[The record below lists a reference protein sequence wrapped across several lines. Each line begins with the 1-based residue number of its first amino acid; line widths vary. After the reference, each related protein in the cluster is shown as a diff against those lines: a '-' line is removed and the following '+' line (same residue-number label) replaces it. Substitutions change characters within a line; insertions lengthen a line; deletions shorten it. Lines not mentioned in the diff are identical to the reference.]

1 MSQLP
6 VNTTN
11 TTEIITYFADVILP
25 VPIPKA
31 FTYRIPQELNEAIQ
45 IGYRVIIPFGKH
57 KVVTGIIK
65 SIHENTPKQYEAR
78 YILDILDTTPIV
90 SSLQIELMEWV
101 AEYYMCTVGEVMNN
115 MIPTGLKLSSE
126 SCVQLNPSFD
136 ILSSDFDLSDQETS
150 VLNNLQNDNTLS
162 YKEIGQLLD
171 LKNIYRL
178 IKLLV
183 SKEAIIIFQEVKE
196 KYKPKIESRVRLS
209 EQYLSEKSIQQLFT
223 TLEKRPKQSDILLK
237 YLQEVT
243 ALESSSANDLG
254 LAKKVFKESGLSISS
269 LQTLVKNKVFE
280 PFEHII
286 SRFENIPFENQPLP
300 ELTSLQIQAKKEIL
314 EGFDKNKPV
323 LLHGITGSG
332 KTAIYT
338 DLIREVLDSGHQV
351 LYLVPEIALTTQI
364 VARLRKVFGNEM
376 GVYHSKFS
384 DNERIE
390 VWNSILS
397 GKLSFVVGVRS
408 AVFLP
413 FDNLGLIVIDE
424 EHETSYKQHDPA
436 PRYNARDIAIY
447 LAAKNHSKVLLGSAT
462 PGIETYHHATNGKY
476 HLVTLDQRFGDA
488 SLPDTVV
495 VDLIKERKRKTLRNN
510 FTKQLLDT
518 ITDKI
523 NRSEQ
528 TIIFQ
533 NRRGY
538 APLLNCEQ
546 CGWILQC
553 QNCSVSL
560 TYHLYKN
567 ELRCH
572 YCGFKA
578 PVPSKC
584 NICESTDLK
593 NIGFGTEKIEEDLNL
608 FIPDAQVQRMDLD
621 TTRNKYG
628 YQRIIDSFESGSID
642 ILVGTQMITK
652 GLDFDNVSL
661 VGVLD
666 IDRML
671 YYPDFRA
678 FERTYQLITQVSGRA
693 GRKNKKGTVIIQ
705 TTQPEQPVLHYIIN
719 SDYIGFYQ
727 KEIEERERFH
737 YPPFHRL
744 IAITIK
750 NKDKDICNTT
760 AIKLAHLLIE
770 QLGQKRILGPQ
781 EPSINRVRNQYLMR
795 IIIKIER
802 KNVNLQK
809 VKSLIRLQVETI
821 LTDRFLKSSRI
832 IFDVDPYY

>member
-1 MSQLP
+1 MSQLQIH
-6 VNTTN
+6 TTN
-11 TTEIITYFADVILP
+11 STESITYFADVILP

-31 FTYRIPQELNEAIQ
+31 FTYRIPQELNEGVQ
-45 IGYRVIIPFGKH
+45 IGYRVIVPFGKH
-57 KVVTGIIK
+57 KIVTGIIK
-65 SIHENTPKQYEAR
+65 RVHQNTPDQYEAR
-78 YILDILDTTPIV
+78 NILDILDTIPIIN
-90 SSLQIELMEWV
+90 SLQIELIDWI
-101 AEYYMCTVGEVMNN
+101 AEYYMCTIGEVMNN

-126 SCVQLNPSFD
+126 SRVQLNPSFD
-136 ILSSDFDLSDQETS
+136 ILFSDFDLSDQETT

-162 YKEIGQLLD
+162 YKEIGQLLN

-178 IKLLV
+178 IK
-183 SKEAIIIFQEVKE
+183 SMITKEAIIIFEEVKE
-196 KYKPKIESRVRLS
+196 KYKPKIESRIRLR
-209 EQYLSEKSIQQLFT
+209 EQYLNEESIQQLFT
-223 TLEKRPKQSDILLK
+223 LLEKKPKQSDILLK
-237 YLQEVT
+237 YLQEV
-243 ALESSSANDLG
+243 AVLESTSANDLG
-254 LAKKVFKESGLSISS
+254 LAKKVFKENGQSISS
-269 LQTLVKNKVFE
+269 LQTLVKNKIFE
-280 PFEHII
+280 PFEHIV

-300 ELTSLQIQAKKEIL
+300 ELTSLQLQAKEEIL
-314 EGFDKNKPV
+314 DGFGKNKPV

-338 DLIREVLDSGHQV
+338 DLIQEVLDSGHQV

-390 VWNSILS
+390 VWNGILS
-397 GKLSFVVGVRS
+397 GKFSFIVGVRS

-436 PRYNARDIAIY
+436 PRYNARDVAIY
-447 LAAKNHSKVLLGSAT
+447 LAAKSHSKVLLGSAT
-462 PGIETYHHATNGKY
+462 PSVETYYHAINGKY
-476 HLVTLDQRFGDA
+476 HLVTLDKRFGNA
-488 SLPDTVV
+488 TLPDTVV
-495 VDLIKERKRKTLRNN
+495 VDLIKERKRKRLKND
-510 FTKQLLDT
+510 FTEQLLDT
-518 ITDKI
+518 IADKI
-523 NRSEQ
+523 NHKEQ

-546 CGWILQC
+546 CGWIPQC

-572 YCGFKA
+572 YCGFKS
-578 PVPSKC
+578 PVPTKC
-584 NICESTDLK
+584 NTCESTDLK
-593 NIGFGTEKIEEDLNL
+593 NIGFGTEKIEEDLLL

-671 YYPDFRA
+671 FYPDFRA

-693 GRKNKKGTVIIQ
+693 GRKDKKGTVIIQ
-705 TTQPEQPVLHYIIN
+705 TTQPDQPVLHYIIN
-719 SDYIGFYQ
+719 NDYLGFYQ

-750 NKDKDICNTT
+750 NKDKDICSTT

-770 QLGQKRILGPQ
+770 QLGQERILGPQ
-781 EPSINRVRNQYLMR
+781 EPGINRVRNQYLMR
-795 IIIKIER
+795 IMIKIER
-802 KNVNLQK
+802 KNINLQK
-809 VKSLIRLQVETI
+809 VKSLISKQAETI
-821 LTDRFLKSSRI
+821 LTDRTLKSSRI